1 MAETREQLS
10 MPRFVPR
17 WVLILPAD
25 DAARRVAAWIYGT
38 VLALAGLALVTPEMS
53 DEGGGAA
60 ILVGIGVGTFL
71 AHLFADYIGE
81 EVREKRRLTKEERRE
96 LLRDL
101 LPVLTGMIPPAVLLA
116 LGTLPSVSGPW
127 MLAAAFAVTL
137 LRLPLVAVIVA
148 ARTNRH
154 PLWSLFIVCGLGIVI
169 VVVKVLISH

>member
-1 MAETREQLS
+1 MAETREQLR
-10 MPRFVPR
+10 MPWFVPR
-17 WVLILPAD
+17 RVLVLPAD

-38 VLALAGLALVTPEMS
+38 VLALAGLALVTPEMA

-71 AHLFADYIGE
+71 AHLFADYLGE
-81 EVREKRRLTKEERRE
+81 EVREKRRLTKAERRD

-127 MLAAAFAVTL
+127 MLVAAFAVTL
-137 LRLPLVAVIVA
+137 LRLPVVALLVA
-148 ARTNRH
+148 ARTDRH
-154 PLWSLFIVCGLGIVI
+154 PLWSLFVVCGLGIVI